1 MDEAT
6 RRRILRRMA
15 ALFDD
20 RRDAGRQLAAA
31 LEGRQLGD
39 AVVVGLA
46 RGGIPVAAEVADRLS
61 LPLDALAVRKIRH
74 PWQLEYGLGAV
85 TPGRNGVYLRSHGF
99 PDDSELRRAIARAK
113 AKADRLDSILHHRL
127 GALDVRGRTVVLVDD
142 GLATGGTME
151 AAVRWARTEGARHIV
166 VAVPVGAAES
176 LRCLRHE
183 ADEVVCPHARENLEA
198 VGLWY
203 DVFTQVGDDEAVA
216 LLERRRACGPILSA
230 P

>member
-61 LPLDALAVRKIRH
+61 LPLDALAVRKIGH
-74 PWQLEYGLGAV
+74 PWQPEYGLGAV
-85 TPGRNGVYLRSHGF
+85 TPGRNGVLRSHGSL
-99 PDDSELRRAIARAK
+99 PDSELRRAIERAK
-113 AKADRLDSILHHRL
+113 AKADRLDSILHHHL

-151 AAVRWARTEGARHIV
+151 AAVRWARTEGTHHIV

-176 LRCLRHE
+176 LRYLRHE
-183 ADEVVCPHARENLEA
+183 ADEVVCPHARENLGA

-203 DVFTQVGDDEAVA
+203 DSFTQVADDEAVA
-216 LLERRRACGPILSA
+216 LLEKRRARGPILSA